1 MTGKLHRLSLLTFAV
16 GLAASVAAAGASA
29 RDRLVINSFGGAYE
43 QAHRKL
49 VIDAFAKKYD
59 VDVQVITA
67 YSADALAQLRAQKA
81 SPQFDVIHFSG
92 GQEVVAAR
100 EGLISPMKVEDLP
113 NAKDLYPFAVEGL
126 ARGEGPVYSVAAIGL
141 LYNKSKVAKAPTK
154 WVDLWDASYKDHLVL
169 TDFSNAYGLLGF
181 LMMNKAR
188 GGDLGNVD
196 PGFKA
201 VQELLGGAT
210 IVATSPELQQ
220 AFAQNDAW
228 VAPYASDYAFT
239 LRKAGLPVEFV
250 QGEEGTPA
258 VYLTIN
264 LVANRPNQ
272 ELAKKFIDFSI
283 AAEVQNGWAEEL
295 RYSPTNRNARLS
307 EELAREV
314 VYGDKA
320 VAGLLRFDPVTVDAN
335 RAAWVERWKKMI
347 AR

>member
-1 MTGKLHRLSLLTFAV
+1 MTIRLSGAV
-16 GLAASVAAAGASA
+16 FIVALAALASTSALA
-29 RDRLVINSFGGAYE
+29 RDKLVINSFGGAYE

-49 VIDAFAKKYD
+49 VIDAFSKKYD
-59 VDVQVITA
+59 VDVQIITA

-81 SPQFDVIHFSG
+81 SPQYDVIHFSG

-100 EGLISPMKVEDLP
+100 EGLISPMKLDDLP
-113 NAKDLYPFAVEGL
+113 NAKNLYPFAIEGL
-126 ARGEGPVYSVAAIGL
+126 SRGEGPVYSVAAIGL
-141 LYNKSKVAKAPTK
+141 LYNKAKVAKAPTK
-154 WVDLWDASYKDHLVL
+154 WTDLWDKSYRDHLVL

-181 LMMNKAR
+181 LMMNKAK
-188 GGDLGNVD
+188 GGDLANVN
-196 PGFKA
+196 PGFDSVK
-201 VQELLGGAT
+201 ELLDGAA

-220 AFAQNDAW
+220 AFAQQDAW
-228 VAPYASDYAFT
+228 VAPYASDYAYT

-250 QGEEGTPA
+250 QGAEGTPA

-272 ELAKKFIDFSI
+272 DLAKKFIDFSL
-283 AAEVQNGWAEEL
+283 AAEVQSGWAEEL
-295 RYSPTNRNARLS
+295 RYSPTNKNARLGDA
-307 EELAREV
+307 LAKEV
-314 VYGDKA
+314 VYGDQA

>member
-1 MTGKLHRLSLLTFAV
+1 MTGQFKRLSLLSFATL
-16 GLAASVAAAGASA
+16 GLAVSVAATDAAA
-29 RDRLVINSFGGAYE
+29 RDKLVINSFGGAYE
-43 QAHRKL
+43 TAHRKL
-49 VIDAFAKKYD
+49 IIDAFSKKHD
-59 VDVQVITA
+59 VDVQIITA

-81 SPQFDVIHFSG
+81 APQYDVIHFSG

-100 EGLISPMKVEDLP
+100 EGLISPLKITDLP
-113 NAKDLYPFAVEGL
+113 NAKDLYPFAIEGL

-141 LYNKSKVAKAPTK
+141 LYNKSKAKAPTK
-154 WVDLWDASYKDHLVL
+154 WVDLWDKSYKDHLVL

-181 LMMNKAR
+181 LMMNKAK
-188 GGDLGNVD
+188 GGDLNNVN
-196 PGFKA
+196 PGFDA
-201 VQELLGGAT
+201 VKELLTGAT
-210 IVATSPELQQ
+210 IVATSPEMQQ

-228 VAPYASDYAFT
+228 VAPYASDYAYT

-283 AAEVQNGWAEEL
+283 AAEVQSGWAEEL
-295 RYSPTNRNARLS
+295 RYSPTNKNAKLS
-307 EELAREV
+307 EALSKEV